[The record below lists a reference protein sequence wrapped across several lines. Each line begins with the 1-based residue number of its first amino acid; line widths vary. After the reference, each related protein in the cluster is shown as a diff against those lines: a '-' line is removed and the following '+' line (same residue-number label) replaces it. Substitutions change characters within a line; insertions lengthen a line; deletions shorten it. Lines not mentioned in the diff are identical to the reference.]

1 MVDFIA
7 NYRCSGEDF
16 HESTFS
22 VTWLNFRILNKI
34 YSNYCITPLK
44 LVKYRIATST
54 YASLNVQ
61 FAKELVLIRASLKRG
76 RAMLSVNWL
85 EFSTHTQTRMHA
97 SNYTNGK
104 FDLYG
109 HNGSYEKILS
119 SCLGRSNQSRIQE
132 GAPISTKAY
141 YSEDR
146 SGSFNLLVY
155 CLLFCIFYILSH
167 KSHFL
172 LFALNV
178 DR

>member
-1 MVDFIA
+1 
-7 NYRCSGEDF
+7 
-16 HESTFS
+16 
-22 VTWLNFRILNKI
+22 
-34 YSNYCITPLK
+34 
-44 LVKYRIATST
+44 
-54 YASLNVQ
+54 
-61 FAKELVLIRASLKRG
+61 
-76 RAMLSVNWL
+76 
-85 EFSTHTQTRMHA
+85 MHA